1 MSCELWADKLDAYVD
16 NEGSRD
22 DFSAM
27 EDHMRACPD
36 CARDALGRIQLK
48 RATQAAAMRYTPPPE
63 FRLRVQKSIQ
73 KDRKPLWALAW
84 KPALLAATAMILLVV
99 ASALVFTRHVESDR
113 AIVAQGEDV
122 DRRRHRR
129 LDARQL
135 GHDLVDGIDDV
146 GAGLLVDDQEHG
158 ALAVGPGRLRRILRS
173 FDRLAD
179 VADTQRSAVAVGD
192 DDVVP
197 GLGLG
202 ELIVGVDRER
212 AVAAVDRCPWDR
224 RRSRSRAACEPPPA
238 TDSSPRV
245 WPDRAG
251 CGWRASAGRRS

>member
-48 RATQAAAMRYTPPPE
+48 RATQAAAMRYTPAPE

-113 AIVAQGEDV
+113 AIAEMVDQHVATMASANPVDVISTDRHTVKPWFQGKLPFSFNLPELGATQFKLIGGKVAYLNRSPAAQLLFTSGKHNVSVFIEQDQPTSTPSALLAGSSRDRGFNV
-122 DRRRHRR
+122 DTWSANGLRYIEVSDTNAADMRA
-129 LDARQL
+129 LAELLKAAARQ
-135 GHDLVDGIDDV
+135 
-146 GAGLLVDDQEHG
+146 
-158 ALAVGPGRLRRILRS
+158 
-173 FDRLAD
+173 
-179 VADTQRSAVAVGD
+179 
-192 DDVVP
+192 
-197 GLGLG
+197 
-202 ELIVGVDRER
+202 
-212 AVAAVDRCPWDR
+212 
-224 RRSRSRAACEPPPA
+224 
-238 TDSSPRV
+238 
-245 WPDRAG
+245 
-251 CGWRASAGRRS
+251 